1 MATIKY
7 FYDIEV
13 WKKSRVLNKEIYEM
27 TNTETFRKDFVL
39 VDQIRRASISIMA
52 NVAEGFGRKGN
63 KEFLQ
68 FLSISQASLNE
79 LQSHLYIALDINYL
93 PQEKFEMLMS
103 LTKEVDRLLNGLIEY
118 LKKSEIKG
126 YKFKD

>member
-13 WKKSRVLNKEIYEM
+13 WKKARILNKEIYEM

-39 VDQIRRASISIMA
+39 VDQIRRASVSIMA

-79 LQSHLYIALDINYL
+79 LQSHLYIAVDINYL
-93 PQEKFEMLMS
+93 PHEKFEMLMS
-103 LTKEVDRLLNGLIEY
+103 TTKEVDRLLNGLIEY